1 MILVIG
7 NITDSGDLA
16 NTKVAFKSCTPF
28 KACRTEINDV
38 FNNEADNIYIAV
50 HMYNLIEYSDNHSDI
65 SGSLWQFKRNEIDDN
80 ANMNTTGS
88 SSFKYK

>member
-1 MILVIG
+1 MILVTG
-7 NITDSGDLA
+7 NLTGSGDLA
-16 NTKVAFKSCTPF
+16 NTKVTFKRCTPF

-38 FNNEADNIYIAV
+38 FNNEADNIYIAM
-50 HMYNLIEYSDNHSDI
+50 HMYNLIEYSDNYSDI

-80 ANMNTTGS
+80 ANLNTTGS

>member
-1 MILVIG
+1 MILVTE
-7 NITDSGDLA
+7 NITGSGDLA

-38 FNNEADNIYIAV
+38 FNIEADNIQIVV

-65 SGSLWQFKRNEIDDN
+65 SGSLWQFKRNEINDN

>member
-1 MILVIG
+1 MILVTG

-28 KACRTEINDV
+28 KACRTNKWC
-38 FNNEADNIYIAV
+38 FNNEADNIYIVV